1 MKEQTNSNLHVSR
14 AGKTDEFYTDISM
27 IENEL
32 RHYREYFKNK
42 VVFCNCDDP
51 AISNFWKYFQINFYM
66 LGLKKLISTHYES
79 DKPSYKL
86 EIIRQDDKI
95 GQLAFLPDYV
105 ETPLTGDG
113 DFRSPEAI
121 QLLKEA
127 DIVVTNPPFSL
138 FTDYIAQLRA
148 FHKTFLVIGNLN
160 AITYKEV
167 LPSIMANE
175 IWLGYNSGHFWF
187 KVPESY
193 EAKKTDFKI
202 DENGQKWRRM
212 GNICWYTNLDTTQR
226 HEKLTIFKNY
236 SPEIYPKYDNYD
248 GIEVSRVADI
258 PCDYFGVIGVPITY
272 MTRYNP
278 DQFEIVDVK
287 SSGLLLTKKDGTVKS
302 MYKRVLIRN
311 KGGQTH
317 AN

>member
-1 MKEQTNSNLHVSR
+1 MKEQTNSNLHMSR

-32 RHYREYFKNK
+32 RHYRNYFKDK

-51 AISNFWKYFQINFYM
+51 AFSNFWKYFQINFYM
-66 LGLKKLISTHYES
+66 LGLKKLISTHFEA

-86 EIIRQDDKI
+86 EIIRQDDKV
-95 GQLAFLPDYV
+95 GQLSFLPDYV
-105 ETPLTGDG
+105 QTPLTGDG

-138 FTDYIAQLRA
+138 FADYIAQLKA
-148 FHKTFLVIGNLN
+148 FHKDFLVIGNLN
-160 AITYKEV
+160 AVTYKEI
-167 LPSIMANE
+167 LPSIMDNE

-187 KVPESY
+187 KVPENY
-193 EAKKTDFKI
+193 EEKKTDFRI

-226 HEKLTIFKNY
+226 HEDLTIFKNY
-236 SPEIYPKYDNYD
+236 SPKLYPKYDNYD
-248 GIEVSRVADI
+248 AIEVSRVANI
-258 PCDYFGVIGVPITY
+258 PSDYYGIIGVPITFL
-272 MTRYNP
+272 TQYNP
-278 DQFEIVDVK
+278 DQFEIIDVK
-287 SSGLLLTKKDGTVKS
+287 SSGLLLTKNDGSVKS
-302 MYKRVLIRN
+302 MYKRVLIKNIRGAKHGN
-311 KGGQTH
+311 
-317 AN
+317 

>member
-1 MKEQTNSNLHVSR
+1 MKKQTNSNLHVSR
-14 AGKTDEFYTDISM
+14 AGKTDEFYTNISM

-32 RHYREYFKNK
+32 RHYREYFKDK

-167 LPSIMANE
+167 LPLIMANE

-248 GIEVSRVADI
+248 AIEVSRVADI